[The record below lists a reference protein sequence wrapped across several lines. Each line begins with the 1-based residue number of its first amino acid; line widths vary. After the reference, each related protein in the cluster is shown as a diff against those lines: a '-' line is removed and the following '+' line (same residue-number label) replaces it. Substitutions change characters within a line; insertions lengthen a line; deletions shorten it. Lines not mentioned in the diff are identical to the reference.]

1 MPKTIL
7 PALIP
12 TSSEEEQDRM
22 RGFALGANSYVG
34 KTVDFNHTEA
44 LRQLGIF
51 WLLLN
56 EPPPAVP

>member
-1 MPKTIL
+1 
-7 PALIP
+7 
-12 TSSEEEQDRM
+12 M

-44 LRQLGIF
+44 VRQLGIF

>member
-7 PALIP
+7 PALVP

-22 RGFALGANSYVG
+22 RGFARGANSYVG

-44 LRQLGIF
+44 VRQLGIF

-56 EPPPAVP
+56 EPPPAVR